1 MEEEEEENDDDDN
14 DDAAEPSMD
23 LQESESRDQSEE
35 LAFPDSPTDSLFREP
50 SITGNSPV
58 DFRSASSTPVPPSS
72 SPVPPS
78 SSPAPQSSP
87 QSSPNVQLHDDR
99 AVGSLAGYDPSLRF
113 DILANDGLIQIV
125 DAWDFFYFHQRLRQG
140 DMGTHPQLERVM
152 EELQIRGIAHEHRSW
167 IEGAMHRAWT
177 LELEGVDMRYQR
189 VKTDRS
195 GS

>member
-1 MEEEEEENDDDDN
+1 MEEEEEENDDEDN
-14 DDAAEPSMD
+14 DAVAEPSID

-35 LAFPDSPTDSLFREP
+35 LAIPDSQPGSPFREH

-58 DFRSASSTPVPPSS
+58 DLRSASSSPVPPSSTPVPPSS
-72 SPVPPS
+72 SPVPH
-78 SSPAPQSSP
+78 SSP
-87 QSSPNVQLHDDR
+87 QSSANVQLHNEP

-113 DILANDGLIQIV
+113 DILANDGLMQIV
-125 DAWDFFYFHQRLRQG
+125 DAWDNFYFYQRLRGG

-177 LELEGVDMRYQR
+177 LDLAGVDMRYQR